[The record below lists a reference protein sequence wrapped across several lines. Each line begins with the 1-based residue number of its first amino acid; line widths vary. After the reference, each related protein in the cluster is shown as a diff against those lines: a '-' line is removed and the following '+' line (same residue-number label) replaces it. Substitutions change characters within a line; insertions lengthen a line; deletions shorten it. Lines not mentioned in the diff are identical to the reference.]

1 MIAAIVA
8 VDENWGIGRNGDLLI
23 NIPEDKKFFKE
34 RTNGSIVIM
43 GRKTWDSL
51 PKKPLPNRKNYVISK
66 SQKHVNGVDFIS
78 MDSAIEL
85 IQNEDSDIFITGGG
99 QIYEKLL
106 PYCEKV
112 FVTKIYKSFE
122 SDTFFPNIEEDNTWK
137 CVESG
142 DIQYYQSIPYEFLT
156 YKNRKKQEDF

>member
-8 VDENWGIGRNGDLLI
+8 VDENWGIGRNGDLLV

-34 RTNGSIVIM
+34 KTSGSIVIM

-51 PKKPLPNRKNYVISK
+51 PKKPLPNRKNYVISRN
-66 SQKHVNGVDFIS
+66 QKHVDGVDFIS

-85 IQNEDSDIFITGGG
+85 IQNENSDIFIIGGG

-122 SDTFFPNIEEDNTWK
+122 YDTFFPNIEEDNTWK

-156 YKNRKKQEDF
+156 YKNRKKQEGF

>member
-85 IQNEDSDIFITGGG
+85 IQNEDSDIFIIGGG

-112 FVTKIYKSFE
+112 FVTKIYKSFK

-156 YKNRKKQEDF
+156 YKNRKKQEGF

>member
-66 SQKHVNGVDFIS
+66 RQKHVNGVDFIS

-85 IQNEDSDIFITGGG
+85 IQNEDSDIFIIGGG

-106 PYCEKV
+106 PYC
-112 FVTKIYKSFE
+112 E

>member
-1 MIAAIVA
+1 MLAAIVA

-23 NIPEDKKFFKE
+23 NIPEDKKFFKAK
-34 RTNGSIVIM
+34 TNDSIVIM

-85 IQNEDSDIFITGGG
+85 IQNEDSDIFIIGGG

-112 FVTKIYKSFE
+112 FVTKIDKSFE